1 MHDTAPQTTEAPSN
15 VVQLQPPADPK
26 RLPKL
31 YSALAK
37 AQLTIENATMNA
49 ENPGFKR
56 GLVVAKYADLGAVMN
71 AIRHPLAENGLAIL
85 HDQVVDPTFKSIKV
99 IARLAHES
107 GEYMETAMLLPI
119 VAATP
124 QGVGSSY
131 TYGRRYTT
139 CALTGLAQED
149 DDGMGGPMQV
159 PGAKAPPKPKSSKPD
174 TQTETTPP
182 TGEQMTQFDQIAA
195 QLKEADSLEA
205 VEKLANTAN
214 VMNFGQGTAQR
225 EVLRKLFSDRR
236 MALQAAEKKK

>member
-1 MHDTAPQTTEAPSN
+1 MENTAPQTTEAPSN

-56 GLVVAKYADLGAVMN
+56 GLVVAKYADLAAVMN
-71 AIRHPLAENGLAIL
+71 AIRHPLAENGLVVL
-85 HDQVVDPTFKSIKV
+85 HTQTVDPTFKSINV
-99 IARLAHES
+99 VVRLAHES
-107 GEYMETAMLLPI
+107 GEYVETSILIPVLQ
-119 VAATP
+119 ATP
-124 QGVGSSY
+124 QSVGSSLS
-131 TYGRRYTT
+131 YGRRYTT
-139 CALTGLAQED
+139 CSVTGLAQED

-174 TQTETTPP
+174 TQQEQP